1 MERNIVVLVQDFAIE
16 YAQEALDG
24 IYDYL
29 KDKDVNLIISQIRLP
44 DFSTGYY
51 EYQYFASTQIL
62 KAKEI
67 DVVIVLSGGFCSTI
81 PSEKLAEYLEPLKSK
96 KIISMAIPLPL
107 EGSYHTYS
115 GCEDVYTEI
124 IGHLAKEHGCKKIA
138 FAAANPDVSVEGKI
152 RFEAYKKGL
161 LNNGLEYSSDLVY
174 DCMYMTYD
182 HARDYL
188 LDNFDSKEKINFDAI
203 LASNDMM
210 AFGCIAA
217 VEELGL
223 KVPED
228 IKVFG
233 YDNIAQ
239 SQRNNL
245 SLSTID
251 QQIYA
256 QGRTCAELAYKVIND
271 ENISKSTKTHVL
283 ACYRESCGCKYES
296 KQSVQNEIASNKPQ
310 TVEEYI
316 EGIKFTSNLYYSM
329 DLLQRAD
336 VLTELFDK
344 FEMILKSTKFL
355 AAAVCLYDTPIIL
368 KKANN
373 FYLPN
378 RVKLG
383 VAIDLET
390 GERQINKNIS
400 FNPNDQM
407 LPENIFQNKKGQYVM
422 QPIFYGENQ
431 YGYIICRIETKM
443 YVHNSIFL
451 KLVSNAIS
459 QAYEFT
465 EKVEESK
472 RLSKENKILQN
483 RYKNLNEQS
492 KLDEL
497 ANVLNRRGFMEA
509 GQKAIDF
516 ALEMDLVG
524 LVVFGDMNGLKTIND
539 TYGHEMGDSA
549 IQHQAEVLKK
559 AFRSNDVI
567 GRLSGDEFAIV
578 ITSAK
583 LDSLDSIREK
593 VNKIAVSV
601 CYQSDLPFSISIS
614 LGAVEFNK
622 ENYELKELLKRADE
636 QQYIEKR
643 RFHKERR

>member
-107 EGSYHTYS
+107 ENSYHTYS

-124 IGHLAKEHGCKKIA
+124 IGHLAKEHGCKRIA

-152 RFEAYKKGL
+152 RFKAYKKGL
-161 LNNGLEYSSDLVY
+161 KNNGLEYSDDLSF
-174 DCMYMTYD
+174 DCLYMTFE
-182 HARDYL
+182 HARHFL
-188 LDNFDSKEKINFDAI
+188 LEKYPSKEKVNFDAV

-210 AFGCIAA
+210 AFGCISAL
-217 VEELGL
+217 EQLGL
-223 KVPED
+223 KVPD
-228 IKVFG
+228 DVKVFG

-239 SQRNNL
+239 SKRNNL
-245 SLSTID
+245 TLSTID
-251 QQIYA
+251 QQIYT
-256 QGRTCAELAYKVIND
+256 QGRTCAELAYQVINGEKIPD
-271 ENISKSTKTHVL
+271 ATKTQVI

-316 EGIKFTSNLYYSM
+316 EGIKFTSSLYYSM

-344 FEMILKSTKFL
+344 FEMILKSTNFL

-368 KKANN
+368 KKANS

-451 KLVSNAIS
+451 KLLSNAIS

-516 ALEMDLVG
+516 AL
-524 LVVFGDMNGLKTIND
+524 GDMNGLKTIND
-539 TYGHEMGDSA
+539 TYGHEMGDIA

-622 ENYELKELLKRADE
+622 ENFELKELLKRADE